1 MKNLILSVY
10 FILVTLSP
18 TLFAQKVEIEGEDVL
33 VNGAS
38 WCKIYKTKGILE
50 SDFTLGTP
58 TGKKFLFL
66 KYSNESCI
74 ATWMGK
80 GISTKVGNE
89 ACFPKMLVK
98 QLYSLDVLEDGE
110 INETAL
116 QDFFAVSGVSA
127 SLSEEE
133 EEEEGAV
140 TGSSGSSGGYE
151 LVERDR
157 NKNVSIFGET
167 IRQDFTDI
175 GTINKNTSYS
185 NGQTIIEYVI
195 SLPNGQMVATV
206 KFAGLNSV
214 KAEIITAKD
223 NKRHLITCSSTL
235 GREEDAAKYLIRL
248 LYL

>member
-1 MKNLILSVY
+1 MKILILSIYCVL
-10 FILVTLSP
+10 ITLSP

-58 TGKKFLFL
+58 AGKKFLFL

-98 QLYSLDVLEDGE
+98 QLYSLDVLEDGMV
-110 INETAL
+110 NESAL
-116 QDFFAVSGVSA
+116 QDFFAVSGASA
-127 SLSEEE
+127 SLSEDDD
-133 EEEEGAV
+133 EEGAV

-157 NKNVSIFGET
+157 SKDVSIFGET

-185 NGQTIIEYVI
+185 NGQSITEYVI

-223 NKRHLITCSSTL
+223 NKRHLITCGSTL
-235 GREEDAAKYLIRL
+235 GREEDAARYLIRL